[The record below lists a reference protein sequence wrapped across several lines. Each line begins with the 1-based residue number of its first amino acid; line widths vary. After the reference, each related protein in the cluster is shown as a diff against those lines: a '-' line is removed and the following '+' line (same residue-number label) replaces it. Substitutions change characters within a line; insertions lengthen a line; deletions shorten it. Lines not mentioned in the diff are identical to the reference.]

1 MPKIAYPL
9 SKSGTEERCIFQ
21 MPRFMLTM
29 LRSRQ
34 SPGPLLSEYQEQLP
48 PVSPPGNDTPTEW
61 YYSGL
66 SAALPAGQQNAAIDA
81 NSAIAEGVPANTLYY
96 EKHKRCYKQLQWQGA
111 CSDTPELPAGKGAG
125 GHHELT

>member
-1 MPKIAYPL
+1 ML
-9 SKSGTEERCIFQ
+9 S
-21 MPRFMLTM
+21 
-29 LRSRQ
+29 SRQ
-34 SPGPLLSEYQEQLP
+34 SLAPLLSDFQEQP
-48 PVSPPGNDTPTEW
+48 STRITPPGNDTPTEW

-66 SAALPAGQQNAAIDA
+66 SAALPAGQQNAVIDA

-125 GHHELT
+125 GRHELT